1 MLRTRKAKAMR
12 KRRCG
17 ANELERTDD
26 EWSGGSDMDEDD
38 EEDKGSISAALP
50 KVIPAADKAT
60 KPANTAAAKPAP
72 AEEK

>member
-1 MLRTRKAKAMR
+1 MMNGLV
-12 KRRCG
+12 
-17 ANELERTDD
+17 
-26 EWSGGSDMDEDD
+26 GSNMDEDD